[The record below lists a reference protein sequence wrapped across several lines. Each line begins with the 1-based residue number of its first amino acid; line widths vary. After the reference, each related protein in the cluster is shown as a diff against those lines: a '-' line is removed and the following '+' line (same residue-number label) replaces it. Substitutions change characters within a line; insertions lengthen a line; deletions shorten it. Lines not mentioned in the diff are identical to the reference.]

1 MSPVPNAK
9 TTAFSIEIYSFA
21 AAQFRT
27 DDVST
32 ISPRESQALVRNN
45 SGPLEHAADVAV
57 MPVEVLD
64 LL

>member
-1 MSPVPNAK
+1 MSPVPTAK

-21 AAQFRT
+21 TAQFRT

-32 ISPRESQALVRNN
+32 ISSRESQALVRNN
-45 SGPLEHAADVAV
+45 SVPLEHAADVAV